1 MVELGFKK
9 QFFSSILSTKDK
21 SPIKSRLEK
30 NLTGVLW
37 GSTSL
42 GEGGGEHEAARKE
55 DERPE
60 GYD

>member
-37 GSTSL
+37 VSELKKIYGVSFS
-42 GEGGGEHEAARKE
+42 ENKF
-55 DERPE
+55 
-60 GYD
+60 